1 MNVGGFH
8 SADARRAQ
16 AGYTIVE
23 LMVALAIIGA
33 MFGGA
38 VMGFRSL
45 VRSELRS
52 QASKLA
58 AAIRYSYD
66 RALSTGSFYRLHF
79 DLDAQTYRLERS
91 ETRVLI
97 DTRVSSVSRGR
108 GEDRDKLDQQ
118 AAEEEKRAQSG
129 LPEELVPPQSP
140 RRPRFAEYKDST
152 LPQVKLSRIKVLDIQ
167 IPREKD
173 PILAGHAYLH
183 FFPDGHT
190 ERAVI
195 HLGTDAQDDVQYTL
209 WVHGLTGRVEVL
221 PGRQPPP
228 ADFESDDRDKG
239 GS

>member
-1 MNVGGFH
+1 MKVGGFH

-118 AAEEEKRAQSG
+118 AAEEE
-129 LPEELVPPQSP
+129 
-140 RRPRFAEYKDST
+140 
-152 LPQVKLSRIKVLDIQ
+152 
-167 IPREKD
+167 
-173 PILAGHAYLH
+173 
-183 FFPDGHT
+183 
-190 ERAVI
+190 
-195 HLGTDAQDDVQYTL
+195 
-209 WVHGLTGRVEVL
+209 
-221 PGRQPPP
+221 
-228 ADFESDDRDKG
+228 
-239 GS
+239 